1 MQLSLVVWGPF
12 QEMEMLTLLFK
23 TPLIFA
29 FIFLVISGR
38 YGGKKERKK

>member
-1 MQLSLVVWGPF
+1 LGAISKNGK
-12 QEMEMLTLLFK
+12 MLTLLFK

-38 YGGKKERKK
+38 YGGKKERKIKSE